1 MIEVPVALAERR
13 DITAT
18 VKLALA
24 WFVAIR
30 DRSSVPSFPR
40 ADELE
45 RAIGVSRAT
54 AYRTI
59 DELLERG
66 LVRRRGDS
74 FEVAAVGGEGATI
87 ATRFCGLREGS

>member
-1 MIEVPVALAERR
+1 MIEVPLALAERR
-13 DITAT
+13 DLSAT

-24 WFVAIR
+24 WFAALR
-30 DRSSVPSFPR
+30 ARTSVPAFPR

-74 FEVAAVGGEGATI
+74 FEVTWSSEAP
-87 ATRFCGLREGS
+87 R